1 MLSAR
6 SRGTIQLAA
15 KISARNQPEAINRAS
30 WTPFVVDD
38 EWRSA
43 YKHAQTITNGGET
56 DNLLRQCRLHS
67 TMQMADYSAKLPAG
81 DMIECGCCNGH
92 STVAIATILAQHGF
106 AGRFHVFDSFEGGL
120 SAFTAKDES
129 AFKLSEQEK
138 REIRQKFVS
147 SHDFAQSVTG
157 KFGFVELHRGWI
169 PDVFKSFQLTP
180 LRYVHVD
187 VDLYEPTLAS
197 LEFFWDSLVDGG
209 CIVIDDY
216 NYGPF
221 EGATR
226 AVDEFV
232 RGRRMRQFYKVPLG
246 SCYLVK

>member
-92 STVAIATILAQHGF
+92 STVAIATILAQRGF
-106 AGRFHVFDSFEGGL
+106 AGRFHVFD
-120 SAFTAKDES
+120 
-129 AFKLSEQEK
+129 
-138 REIRQKFVS
+138 I
-147 SHDFAQSVTG
+147 
-157 KFGFVELHRGWI
+157 
-169 PDVFKSFQLTP
+169 
-180 LRYVHVD
+180 
-187 VDLYEPTLAS
+187 
-197 LEFFWDSLVDGG
+197 
-209 CIVIDDY
+209 
-216 NYGPF
+216 
-221 EGATR
+221 
-226 AVDEFV
+226 V
-232 RGRRMRQFYKVPLG
+232 RGRTVGFHRQGRIGVQAVRAGETRDSTYVRVESRLRVIHYGKVRFRRAAPRLD
-246 SCYLVK
+246 L